1 MVRNHQVSKQK
12 PLSQDRG
19 FFLILEKATCV
30 AFVWFRSEAA
40 LQGCEPAG
48 GPETYLSLKTKASA
62 QKTGAFF

>member
-1 MVRNHQVSKQK
+1 
-12 PLSQDRG
+12 
-19 FFLILEKATCV
+19 LILEKATCV